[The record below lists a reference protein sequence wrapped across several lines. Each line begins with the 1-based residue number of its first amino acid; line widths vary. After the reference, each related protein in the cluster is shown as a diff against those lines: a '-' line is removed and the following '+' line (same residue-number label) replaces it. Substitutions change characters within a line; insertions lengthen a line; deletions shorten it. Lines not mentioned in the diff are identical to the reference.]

1 MCGAQAAVLA
11 STRYAEE
18 DMPPQQRTQA
28 RCIRR
33 LMELHAHG
41 MAMQQRRPEQG
52 GKRRRL
58 KHFAAR
64 YDSRLK
70 LFAAGCDSRQL
81 ASAQIFAHLVDS
93 QQRVVQATF
102 APSLKIYVHKLA
114 LHVRSRSAGLA
125 LEGVRK
131 LTHKHLKKE
140 KTT

>member
-1 MCGAQAAVLA
+1 MCGAPAAVLA
-11 STRYAEE
+11 STRYAAA
-18 DMPPQQRTQA
+18 DVTINAQQRTQA
-28 RCIRR
+28 LCTRR
-33 LMELHAHG
+33 LMALHAHG

-52 GKRRRL
+52 GKRR
-58 KHFAAR
+58 
-64 YDSRLK
+64 RLK

-81 ASAQIFAHLVDS
+81 ASAQIFAHLVDG

-102 APSLKIYVHKLA
+102 APSLEIYVHKLA